1 MKIGILC
8 YPTYGGSGVVAT
20 ELGIELAARGHQV
33 HFISYSMPMRL
44 NMGFSDNISF
54 HKVEMAS
61 YPLFD
66 FPLYSIALASKIVE
80 VAKFNGLDLVHAHYA
95 IPHATSAYLAREIIK
110 EEVLSKKKN
119 NRNIKIITTLHGT
132 DITLTG
138 LEISFLPTMK
148 FSVQKSDGVTA
159 VSEFL
164 KTKTQSQYEIT
175 KDIKVIPN
183 FINQDIYKKIDNTE
197 TKCLKEKLSKNGEK
211 ILVHTSN
218 FRPLKR
224 VDDAIKAFKI
234 VNDKIPSKLLLIG
247 DGPERSKCEYLVK
260 DLGLVDNVKFYGEQE
275 SFTEILSVSD
285 LFLMPSQY
293 EPCGLNQMYSLN
305 YGTVP
310 IVKKTG
316 GLADTVL
323 DFHEYNEKGNG
334 FTFKDHTSFALFSAI
349 ERALTI
355 FNDKKIWKEIM
366 MRGMKEDFSWKHSA
380 KEYMRLYRKAKDSE
394 DL

>member
-33 HFISYSMPMRL
+33 HFISYNMPMRL

-110 EEVLSKKKN
+110 SEVLNKKKN

-148 FSVQKSDGVTA
+148 FSVQQSDGVTA

-164 KTKTQSQYEIT
+164 RTKTQSQYEIT

-183 FINQDIYKKIDNTE
+183 FINLDIYKKISNRETE
-197 TKCLKEKLSKNGEK
+197 CLKERLSKKGEK

-224 VDDAIKAFKI
+224 VDDAVRVFKKI
-234 VNDKIPSKLLLIG
+234 HDKMPAKLLLIG
-247 DGPERSKCEYLVK
+247 DGPERSKCEYLAK
-260 DLGLVDNVKFYGEQE
+260 DLGIAEDVKFYGEQE
-275 SFTEILSVSD
+275 SFTEILSIAD
-285 LFLMPSQY
+285 LFLMPSQS
-293 EPCGLNQMYSLN
+293 ESFGLSALEAMACG
-305 YGTVP
+305 VP
-310 IVKKTG
+310 VISSNAG
-316 GLADTVL
+316 GLPELNLHGETGFIAEIGDVDKMADYAIRLLEDTNRYKIFSENAL
-323 DFHEYNEKGNG
+323 DRATN
-334 FTFKDHTSFALFSAI
+334 LFSA
-349 ERALTI
+349 E
-355 FNDKKIWKEIM
+355 KIIPQYEKYYEEIL
-366 MRGMKEDFSWKHSA
+366 A
-380 KEYMRLYRKAKDSE
+380 A
-394 DL
+394 

>member
-33 HFISYSMPMRL
+33 HFISYNMPMRL
-44 NMGFSDNISF
+44 NMGFSDNIFF

-110 EEVLSKKKN
+110 SEVLNKKKN

-148 FSVQKSDGVTA
+148 FSVQQSDGVTA

-164 KTKTQSQYEIT
+164 RTKTQSQYEIT
-175 KDIKVIPN
+175 KEIKVIPN
-183 FINQDIYKKIDNTE
+183 FINLDIYKKINNRETE
-197 TKCLKEKLSKNGEK
+197 CLKEKLSSHGEK

-224 VDDAIKAFKI
+224 VDDAIRVFKQI
-234 VNDKIPSKLLLIG
+234 NEKIPSKLLLIG
-247 DGPERSKCEYLVK
+247 DGPERSKCEYLAK
-260 DLGLVDNVKFYGEQE
+260 DLGIAENVKFYGEQE
-275 SFTEILSVSD
+275 SFTEILSVAD
-285 LFLMPSQY
+285 LFLMPSQS
-293 EPCGLNQMYSLN
+293 ESFGLSALEAMACG
-305 YGTVP
+305 VP
-310 IVKKTG
+310 VVSSNAG
-316 GLADTVL
+316 GLPELNLHGETGYIAEIGDIDKMADYALRLLEDPNKYKIFSENAL
-323 DFHEYNEKGNG
+323 DRA
-334 FTFKDHTSFALFSAI
+334 TTLFSADKI
-349 ERALTI
+349 IPQYEKFYEEILTE
-355 FNDKKIWKEIM
+355 K
-366 MRGMKEDFSWKHSA
+366 
-380 KEYMRLYRKAKDSE
+380 
-394 DL
+394 

>member
-44 NMGFSDNISF
+44 NMGFSDNIFF
-54 HKVEMAS
+54 HKVEIAS

-164 KTKTQSQYEIT
+164 RTKTMSQYEIT
-175 KDIKVIPN
+175 KEIKVIPN
-183 FINQDIYKKIDNTE
+183 FINQDIYKKIENNE
-197 TKCLKEKLSKNGEK
+197 TKCLKEKLSANGEK

-224 VDDAIKAFKI
+224 VDDAIRAFKI
-234 VNDKIPSKLLLIG
+234 INDKIPSRLLLIG

-285 LFLMPSQY
+285 LFLMPSQS
-293 EPCGLNQMYSLN
+293 ESFGLSALEAMACG
-305 YGTVP
+305 VP
-310 IVKKTG
+310 VVSSNAG
-316 GLADTVL
+316 GLPELNLHGETGYIAEIGDVDKMADYALRLLEDRNIYKIFSENAL
-323 DFHEYNEKGNG
+323 DRA
-334 FTFKDHTSFALFSAI
+334 TTLFSA
-349 ERALTI
+349 E
-355 FNDKKIWKEIM
+355 KIIPEYEKYYEEILA
-366 MRGMKEDFSWKHSA
+366 S
-380 KEYMRLYRKAKDSE
+380 
-394 DL
+394 

>member
-44 NMGFSDNISF
+44 NMGFSDNIFF
-54 HKVEMAS
+54 HKVEIAS

-95 IPHATSAYLAREIIK
+95 IPHATSAYLASEIIK

-164 KTKTQSQYEIT
+164 RTKTMSQYEIT
-175 KDIKVIPN
+175 KEIKVIPN
-183 FINQDIYKKIDNTE
+183 FINQDIYKKIDNNE
-197 TKCLKEKLSKNGEK
+197 TKCLKEKLSANGEK

-224 VDDAIKAFKI
+224 VDDAIRAFKI
-234 VNDKIPSKLLLIG
+234 INDKIPSRLLLIG

-285 LFLMPSQY
+285 LFLMPSQS
-293 EPCGLNQMYSLN
+293 ESFGLSALEAMACG
-305 YGTVP
+305 VP
-310 IVKKTG
+310 VVSSNAG
-316 GLADTVL
+316 GLPELNLHGETGYIAEIGDVDKMADYALRLLEDRNMYKIFSENAL
-323 DFHEYNEKGNG
+323 DRA
-334 FTFKDHTSFALFSAI
+334 TTLFSA
-349 ERALTI
+349 E
-355 FNDKKIWKEIM
+355 KIIPEYEKYYEEILA
-366 MRGMKEDFSWKHSA
+366 S
-380 KEYMRLYRKAKDSE
+380 
-394 DL
+394 

>member
-44 NMGFSDNISF
+44 NMGFSDNIFF

-132 DITLTG
+132 DITLIG

-148 FSVQKSDGVTA
+148 FSVQQSDGVTA

-164 KTKTQSQYEIT
+164 RTKTISQYEIT
-175 KDIKVIPN
+175 KEIKVIPN
-183 FINQDIYKKIDNTE
+183 FINQDIYKKLDNHE
-197 TKCLKEKLSKNGEK
+197 TQCLKKRFSKKGEK

-224 VDDAIKAFKI
+224 VDDAIRVFNQI
-234 VNDKIPSKLLLIG
+234 NEKIPSKLLLIG
-247 DGPERSKCEYLVK
+247 DGPDRSKCEYLVK
-260 DLGLVDNVKFYGEQE
+260 DLGLVDDVKFYGEQE
-275 SFTEILSVSD
+275 AFTEILSIAD
-285 LFLMPSQY
+285 LFLMPSQS
-293 EPCGLNQMYSLN
+293 ESFGLSALEAMACG
-305 YGTVP
+305 VP
-310 IVKKTG
+310 VISSNAG
-316 GLADTVL
+316 GLPELNLHGETGYIAEIGDVDKMANYALRLLEDPNKYKIFSENAL
-323 DFHEYNEKGNG
+323 DRAS
-334 FTFKDHTSFALFSAI
+334 TLFSA
-349 ERALTI
+349 E
-355 FNDKKIWKEIM
+355 KIIPEYEKFYE
-366 MRGMKEDFSWKHSA
+366 EVLA
-380 KEYMRLYRKAKDSE
+380 K
-394 DL
+394 

>member
-1 MKIGILC
+1 MNIGILC

-33 HFISYSMPMRL
+33 HFISYSMPARL
-44 NMGFSDNISF
+44 NMGFSENIYF
-54 HKVEMAS
+54 HKVEMSS

-95 IPHATSAYLAREIIK
+95 IPHATSAYLAREILK
-110 EEVLSKKKN
+110 EEVISKKKN
-119 NRNIKIITTLHGT
+119 SHNIKIITTLHGT

-183 FINQDIYKKIDNTE
+183 FINLDIYKRIENKE
-197 TKCLKEKLSKNGEK
+197 TKCLKERLSKNGER

-218 FRPLKR
+218 FRALKR
-224 VDDAIKAFKI
+224 VDDAIRVFK
-234 VNDKIPSKLLLIG
+234 KINEKVPSKLLLIG
-247 DGPERSKCEYLVK
+247 DGPERSKCEYLAK
-260 DLGLVDNVKFYGEQE
+260 DLGIDEHVKFYGEQE
-275 SFTEILSVSD
+275 SFIEILSIAD
-285 LFLMPSQY
+285 LFLMPSQS
-293 EPCGLNQMYSLN
+293 ESFGLSALEAMACA
-305 YGTVP
+305 VP
-310 IVKKTG
+310 VISSNAG
-316 GLADTVL
+316 GLPELNLHGETGYISEIGDIDKMA
-323 DFHEYNEKGNG
+323 EY
-334 FTFKDHTSFALFSAI
+334 ALRLLEDPKRYKIFSENALERAQTMFSA
-349 ERALTI
+349 E
-355 FNDKKIWKEIM
+355 KIIPQYEKYYEEIL
-366 MRGMKEDFSWKHSA
+366 GS
-380 KEYMRLYRKAKDSE
+380 
-394 DL
+394 

>member
-44 NMGFSDNISF
+44 NMGFSDNIFF
-54 HKVEMAS
+54 HKVEIAS

-110 EEVLSKKKN
+110 SEVLNKKKN

-148 FSVQKSDGVTA
+148 FSVQQSDGVTA

-183 FINQDIYKKIDNTE
+183 FINLDIYKKISNRE
-197 TKCLKEKLSKNGEK
+197 TVCLKEKLSANGEK

-218 FRPLKR
+218 FRALKR
-224 VDDAIKAFKI
+224 VDDAIRVFKKI
-234 VNDKIPSKLLLIG
+234 NDKMPSKLLLIG
-247 DGPERSKCEYLVK
+247 DGPERSKCEYLAK
-260 DLGLVDNVKFYGEQE
+260 DLGIAENVKFYGEQE
-275 SFTEILSVSD
+275 SFTEILSVAD
-285 LFLMPSQY
+285 LFLMPSQS
-293 EPCGLNQMYSLN
+293 ESFGLSALEAMACG
-305 YGTVP
+305 VP
-310 IVKKTG
+310 VVSSNAG
-316 GLADTVL
+316 GLPELNLHGETGYIAEIGDIDKMAD
-323 DFHEYNEKGNG
+323 Y
-334 FTFKDHTSFALFSAI
+334 ALRLLEDPNMYKIFSENALERAQNMFSA
-349 ERALTI
+349 
-355 FNDKKIWKEIM
+355 DKIIPQYEKYYEEIL
-366 MRGMKEDFSWKHSA
+366 GSSA
-380 KEYMRLYRKAKDSE
+380 D
-394 DL
+394 